1 MALHSNKSDDLH
13 SLPDVFHEALP
24 AHRMHNIWM
33 KHPMGLEGNDDLKTG
48 ALEGFADWERK
59 ADWEKRVALN
69 DSVESEGAKEELL
82 SLPVEQHLL

>member
-48 ALEGFADWERK
+48 ALEGFADWE
-59 ADWEKRVALN
+59 KRVALN